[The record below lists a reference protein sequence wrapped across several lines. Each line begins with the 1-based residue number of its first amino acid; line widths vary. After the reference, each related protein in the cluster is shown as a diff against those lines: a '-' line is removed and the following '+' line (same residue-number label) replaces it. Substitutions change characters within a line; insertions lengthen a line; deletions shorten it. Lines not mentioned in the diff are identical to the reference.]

1 MTQTWRR
8 RRPQA
13 EQPLPPGLTPDGSQ
27 ELGLLLLLSGV
38 TGRGRGG
45 VRLRLTRGS
54 LQREVRTM
62 QITMVAAGLALIALG
77 VLLAVMGFLFEAF

>member
-1 MTQTWRR
+1 MHRDSDLAAATATGRAAAPA
-8 RRPQA
+8 RPG
-13 EQPLPPGLTPDGSQ
+13 EP
-27 ELGLLLLLSGV
+27 GLLLLLSGV

-45 VRLRLTRGS
+45 VRLRLAGGS
-54 LQREVRTM
+54 LRMEVRTM